1 MRITS
6 GLIVVAALAAG
17 TVSAQAY
24 ENFIPLGAGYSTD
37 VSALPDPNSDQQAV
51 TVQSDIYETAIYNK
65 QREEQI
71 HNSYMNRFFSSSENS
86 GADFSIDY

>member
-1 MRITS
+1 MRIIS
-6 GLIVVAALAAG
+6 GLIVVAALAAS

-51 TVQSDIYETAIYNK
+51 TVQSDIYETEIYNK